1 MGSNPT
7 LSATPFIY
15 LHLQRVVSIM
25 VSGFEP
31 RAPEFLGLQRPPDMS
46 KRGNGLNWQQPSGT
60 EEGLIMLRPW
70 RTT

>member
-46 KRGNGLNWQQPSGT
+46 KRGNGLN
-60 EEGLIMLRPW
+60 
-70 RTT
+70 